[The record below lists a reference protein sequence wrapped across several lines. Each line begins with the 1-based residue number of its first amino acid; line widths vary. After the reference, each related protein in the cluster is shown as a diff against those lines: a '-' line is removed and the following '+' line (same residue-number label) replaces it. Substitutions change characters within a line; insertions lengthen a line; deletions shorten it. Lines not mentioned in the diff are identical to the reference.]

1 MAERDWKSYTAAI
14 LGSSLIL
21 FIVTTLYSA
30 LINKPIINIE
40 PYENGTIKVTNKGLA
55 SATHL
60 VLTIYSNAQ
69 ITNPIISST
78 ENITVSVPQINPKEI
93 LQIQAARLVSGQGSN
108 IMINLPKLNAKSLPI
123 YGTYDQGSTRQPP
136 MLNLYDDY
144 LSDSPIIIASIAA
157 IISFIYFLEQRS
169 KINMLRFM
177 AAKIY
182 RDLREVAMMKL
193 ESDLH
198 NDKILVDDKLL
209 DGRGMYSN
217 RLWANPK
224 FEGMKIKFFNKVDI
238 DKLYKFFAF
247 LLDRDSVI
255 KYVKPEHESFVARLR
270 DANYKLNRAAQDAYK
285 DINWEKY
292 AGFKFIKFY
301 VLGDVD
307 PKMTVKFRM
316 LFTVKDRKF
325 VVYQLILIGLIVVV
339 VFYPALLSPTI
350 HRIYAGIVYVSTGGL
365 LFLWLKI
372 IDMKELRR
380 SVSEGFEMEKE
391 KQRVR
396 IAEPKKDKKEKIKFY
411 QHQASDEVKSLHEQD
426 K

>member
-1 MAERDWKSYTAAI
+1 
-14 LGSSLIL
+14 
-21 FIVTTLYSA
+21 
-30 LINKPIINIE
+30 
-40 PYENGTIKVTNKGLA
+40 
-55 SATHL
+55 
-60 VLTIYSNAQ
+60 
-69 ITNPIISST
+69 
-78 ENITVSVPQINPKEI
+78 
-93 LQIQAARLVSGQGSN
+93 
-108 IMINLPKLNAKSLPI
+108 MINLPKLNAKSLPI

-292 AGFKFIKFY
+292 AGFKFIKILCIRRCRSKDDCKIPY
-301 VLGDVD
+301 VIYSKRSEVCSLSINLNWSYSCGCFLSCIIV
-307 PKMTVKFRM
+307 THHTQNLCWNRVCF
-316 LFTVKDRKF
+316 DRW
-325 VVYQLILIGLIVVV
+325 
-339 VFYPALLSPTI
+339 ALVSMVEN
-350 HRIYAGIVYVSTGGL
+350 HRH
-365 LFLWLKI
+365 
-372 IDMKELRR
+372 
-380 SVSEGFEMEKE
+380 EG
-391 KQRVR
+391 
-396 IAEPKKDKKEKIKFY
+396 AKKECK
-411 QHQASDEVKSLHEQD
+411 
-426 K
+426 